1 MENKNLINRR
11 DFLKAAGATSA
22 ALAFAASFGTA
33 AALPSTA
40 EARSYGANATQLVR
54 SKIMLNCN
62 MKSVSMGKLIY
73 VKGSTFKSAVNIID
87 GLTDEQFAIAANAC
101 PGYNG
106 IKTKPADKSAL
117 KQYAFDCNETQALAI
132 DSVNKRIYV
141 VKATDSDNLHG
152 VSAIFS
158 APLSATSQGQFKLV
172 VAFGDDWMGTSS
184 PKGGTCWTGHA
195 NGCCCIPDGAGTR
208 LYIPTSNDDDNS
220 IRTIYIPDAAAV
232 DAANYDPAN
241 FLNWGK
247 LGSWKCSFT
256 PRGITYDAS
265 SKKFIARNGRS
276 YASGAAYCTCY
287 VFSAPTNDPSALDVT
302 VNYVSKFRIEL
313 PDSIYIPKGVFSS
326 SKETFNAGKSSGRGK
341 QDIAYHAGYLYLPV
355 SDQSD
360 KRYKKS
366 AGNYRTNRNV
376 ILRFKIGSV
385 ANAIANGNTLYRANK
400 SLVDASATLQLSK
413 QGYEIEGVDF
423 YGNTLYFNTNESSSS
438 ISTSD
443 RVRALM

>member
-22 ALAFAASFGTA
+22 ALAFAAGFGTA
-33 AALPSTA
+33 AANPVTA
-40 EARSYGANATQLVR
+40 EARSYGASMTQLVR

-62 MKSVSMGKLIY
+62 MKSVRMDKLIY
-73 VKGSTFKSAVNIID
+73 VKGSTFKSAVDIIE
-87 GLTDEQFAIAANAC
+87 GLSDEQFEVAANAC
-101 PGYNG
+101 TPYNS
-106 IKTKPADKSAL
+106 KTKPANKSAL
-117 KQYAFDCNETQALAI
+117 KAFAFDCNETQALAI

-152 VSAIFS
+152 VNAIFS
-158 APLSATSQGQFKLV
+158 APLSATAQGQFKLV
-172 VAFGDDWMGTSS
+172 VAFGDNWMGTGS

-208 LYIPTSNDDDNS
+208 LYIPTSNSDDNS
-220 IRTIYIPDAAAV
+220 IRTIYIPNAAAV

-247 LGSWKCSFT
+247 LGSWKCKFT
-256 PRGITYDAS
+256 PRGITYDAAS
-265 SKKFIARNGRS
+265 RKFIARNGRS
-276 YASGAAYCTCY
+276 YASGTAYCTCY
-287 VFSAPTNDPSALDVT
+287 IFSAPTNDLSALDVE
-302 VNYVSKFRIEL
+302 VSNISQFRVEL

-326 SKETFNAGKSSGRGK
+326 SKETFNAGKATGRGK
-341 QDIAYHAGYLYLPV
+341 QDITYHAGYLYLPV

-385 ANAIANGNTLYRANK
+385 AAAIANGNTLYRANK

-413 QGYEIEGVDF
+413 QGYEIEGIEF